1 MTKTWCT
8 SQRQAAVGCEI
19 IAHILQ
25 DSKTFAV
32 GTCMFWDSA
41 SSRHMVVCTS
51 QLSQILWRR
60 WQQPDQ
66 ISSFWQSEATTS
78 ALSPNQK
85 TSSQWRCL
93 TRLVCKKCSSQKYYQ
108 GLISL
113 GLTKARFDRKRM
125 EINGLLQEIYGDCLI
140 KFRDIRCPRDY
151 DKDLVHLSETG
162 SCGLWN
168 YFFSHTSSVLQCVI
182 THITALK
189 GPFQDQ
195 QMPWKKPMIVA
206 FKVPLFLHQ
215 NYPFP
220 SRKKPVILYLI
231 GHFDVHLLTY
241 TGLSFVQY

>member
-1 MTKTWCT
+1 M
-8 SQRQAAVGCEI
+8 
-19 IAHILQ
+19 LQ

-32 GTCMFWDSA
+32 GTCIIWDSA
-41 SSRHMVVCTS
+41 SSRHMVFCTR
-51 QLSQILWRR
+51 QLSQILWWRR

-108 GLISL
+108 WLISL

-125 EINGLLQEIYGDCLI
+125 EINGLLQLIYGDRLI

-168 YFFSHTSSVLQCVI
+168 YFLAYVFCSAVCAQSHNCTKRSFSGPTNAMKETNDCRIQSSLILFTSKFPFPLQKETSYCILNRTLWRAPAFIGRSILCSVLRNQ
-182 THITALK
+182 LLSNSNK
-189 GPFQDQ
+189 PF
-195 QMPWKKPMIVA
+195 
-206 FKVPLFLHQ
+206 
-215 NYPFP
+215 
-220 SRKKPVILYLI
+220 
-231 GHFDVHLLTY
+231 
-241 TGLSFVQY
+241 